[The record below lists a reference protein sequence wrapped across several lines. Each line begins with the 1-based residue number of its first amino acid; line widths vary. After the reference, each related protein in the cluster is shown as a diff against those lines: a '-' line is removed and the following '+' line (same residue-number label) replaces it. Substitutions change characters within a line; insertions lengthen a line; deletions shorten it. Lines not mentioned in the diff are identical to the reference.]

1 MEGSLGGREH
11 SKKRDNE
18 TPSRRSIQ
26 LLLLVLPYSHSSF
39 FLVSVFQ
46 TLELNCPPSY
56 RCMTLS
62 FKEGTKRFMVDSLQG
77 RLSRKRKKLK
87 QLAECSSLGNHA
99 GLRANNSST
108 QFPVVSDRLV
118 ICLP

>member
-1 MEGSLGGREH
+1 
-11 SKKRDNE
+11 
-18 TPSRRSIQ
+18 
-26 LLLLVLPYSHSSF
+26 
-39 FLVSVFQ
+39 
-46 TLELNCPPSY
+46 
-56 RCMTLS
+56 MTLS

-99 GLRANNSST
+99 GLRANNVCNLGSETLSPFSEFQSST